1 MRKIKG
7 FKLVLRPH
15 EVKRRARKAGLD
27 LEASGLGEPVLSKTL
42 ERLAK
47 SIVPA
52 VLFDTFGHPDP
63 DQSVLSPLPG
73 LAYSLILASLG
84 PETFPAAVREKEA
97 SLPAGLWPVLDETA
111 LDECVRFASN
121 ILADEAEKDNCELS
135 PINVLADGAA
145 HEAVVRK
152 LDGAKLG
159 ISVLGGG
166 GLSPSASVAV
176 SLSWLAKTKAKGRK

>member
-15 EVKRRARKAGLD
+15 EVRRRARKAGLD
-27 LEASGLGEPVLSKTL
+27 LEAAGLTEPVLAKTL

-47 SIVPA
+47 TVVPG
-52 VLFDTFGHPDP
+52 VLFDTFGHPDA
-63 DQSVLSPLPG
+63 DQPVLSPLPG

-84 PETFPAAVREKEA
+84 AESFPAAVREKEA
-97 SLPAGLWPVLDETA
+97 SLPAALWPVLDETA

-145 HEAVVRK
+145 LDAVVRK

-159 ISVLGGG
+159 VAVESGRLAPKAC
-166 GLSPSASVAV
+166 LAV
-176 SLSWLAKTKAKGRK
+176 SLSWLAKSKAKGRK

>member
-15 EVKRRARKAGLD
+15 EVRRRARKAGVD
-27 LEASGLGEPVLSKTL
+27 LESAGLTEPVLLKTL

-47 SIVPA
+47 SVVPG

-84 PETFPAAVREKEA
+84 ADSFPASVREKESA
-97 SLPAGLWPVLDETA
+97 LPPALWPVLDETA

-121 ILADEAEKDNCELS
+121 IIADEAEKDNCELS
-135 PINVLADGAA
+135 PITSLSEARAL
-145 HEAVVRK
+145 EAVVRK

-159 ISVLGGG
+159 V
-166 GLSPSASVAV
+166 GLDNGTLTPAASLAV
-176 SLSWLAKTKAKGRK
+176 SLSWLAKSKAKGRK

>member
-15 EVKRRARKAGLD
+15 EVKRRAKKAGVD
-27 LEASGLGEPVLSKTL
+27 LEAAGLSEPALGKTL
-42 ERLAK
+42 ERLARALT
-47 SIVPA
+47 PG

-63 DQSVLSPLPG
+63 DQPVLSPLPG

-84 PETFPAAVREKEA
+84 SGFPEDVRLKETAVPGK
-97 SLPAGLWPVLDETA
+97 LWPVLEDVG

-121 ILADEAEKDNCELS
+121 ILEDEAEKDNCELS
-135 PINVLADGAA
+135 PITSLSAGPALETA
-145 HEAVVRK
+145 VRK

-159 ISVLGGG
+159 VSVEDGK
-166 GLSPSASVAV
+166 LSPAASLTV
-176 SLSWLAKTKAKGRK
+176 SLSWLAKSKAKGRK

>member
-27 LEASGLGEPVLSKTL
+27 LEAAGLTEPVLIKTL

-47 SIVPA
+47 VVVPG

-63 DQSVLSPLPG
+63 DQPLLSPMPG

-84 PETFPAAVREKEA
+84 EASFPAAVREKEA
-97 SLPAGLWPVLDETA
+97 SLPAALWPVLDATA

-121 ILADEAEKDNCELS
+121 IIADEAEKDNCELS
-135 PINVLADGAA
+135 PITPLSEGQALEAA
-145 HEAVVRK
+145 VRK

-159 ISVLGGG
+159 VAVADGKLTPTAC
-166 GLSPSASVAV
+166 LAV
-176 SLSWLAKTKAKGRK
+176 SLSWLAKSKAKGRK